1 MIDEELIRTVMRVSE
16 ADPSGPGGR
25 LKWRTIVPGSP
36 ARLAHSEG
44 FDIVSVPTPSTPFDE
59 QPLAGPISWR
69 LTDGG
74 PVSGDGQHLFFQ
86 SSMDLRKRVAGFYL
100 ELLEGVSDG
109 VLHASLAKAVA
120 EEWEET
126 WRGGSRRLSREQQRG
141 LFGELVVLENLI
153 SHRGDRAVGW
163 WEGPDNGLHDF
174 VTSDTLL
181 EVKSHGR
188 TSRNIR
194 VSGLKQLEPCT
205 DQPLLLACIGL
216 GRKTGGQTLPELVSE
231 IEGVLGEPMKSTYFA
246 KLDNAG
252 YFDEHAGS
260 YPAAY
265 EVVSVHVGPITPE
278 TPTLHRAKL
287 EKPNPALLEAF
298 YSLDSSQLG
307 LEQVDLEGPLDSFT
321 SA

>member
-1 MIDEELIRTVMRVSE
+1 MIDEELIRMVMRVSE
-16 ADPSGPGGR
+16 ADPCDLEGR
-25 LKWRTIVPGSP
+25 MKWRTIIPGSP

-44 FDIVSVPTPSTPFDE
+44 FDVVAVPTPSTPFDE

-69 LTDGG
+69 LSDEEA
-74 PVSGDGQHLFFQ
+74 VSGNGQHLFFQ

-100 ELLEGVSDG
+100 ELLEGISEG
-109 VLHASLAKAVA
+109 VLRASLAKAIA
-120 EEWEET
+120 KEWEET

-153 SHRGDRAVGW
+153 SHRGDRAVNW

-174 VTSDTLL
+174 VSPDILL

-194 VSGLKQLEPCT
+194 VSGLKQLEPHS

-231 IEGVLGEPMKSTYFA
+231 IEGVLEEPMKSAYFA

-252 YFDEHAGS
+252 YFDEDAGS

-265 EVVSVHVGPITPE
+265 EVVSVYIGPIISE
-278 TPTLHRAKL
+278 TLTLHRAKL
-287 EKPNPALLEAF
+287 ERPNPALLEAF

-307 LEQVDLEGPLDSFT
+307 LEQVNLEDPLDSFPG
-321 SA
+321 A